1 MSSKRRLSD
10 DKASSGHPSK
20 QTKLNDYWLA
30 GVPTRNQYETLADI
44 PEEMEFQETPEKPPP
59 IFVHG
64 VVTSKPLED
73 LVKKHAGQNCKMT
86 ALQNHSVK
94 IQVQTIDV
102 YRSLLKDL
110 KEKNTDMHSYQP
122 KSERSLRVVIK
133 NLHHSTTVEDIT
145 ASLQELGHSV
155 VNVHNIR
162 QKEDVDEAV
171 HHVTTAIQS
180 AAWAATPAPIL
191 PIGSQVVP
199 VSVREKV
206 KERRQLRRR
215 WQTTRN
221 PDDKAKFNRASKELK
236 DILSNIRNTAV
247 NKYLS
252 DLTPTHATNYS
263 LWKAA
268 RRVRRMEE
276 PNPPIKNSTDSWA
289 RTDKEKADVFAQH
302 MKELEDEERVFT
314 RFHTAVV
321 TLIVICDVGKKK

>member
-1 MSSKRRLSD
+1 MLDNHLVTPGS
-10 DKASSGHPSK
+10 
-20 QTKLNDYWLA
+20 LNSA
-30 GVPTRNQYETLADI
+30 
-44 PEEMEFQETPEKPPP
+44 
-59 IFVHG
+59 
-64 VVTSKPLED
+64 
-73 LVKKHAGQNCKMT
+73 
-86 ALQNHSVK
+86 
-94 IQVQTIDV
+94 
-102 YRSLLKDL
+102 
-110 KEKNTDMHSYQP
+110 
-122 KSERSLRVVIK
+122 
-133 NLHHSTTVEDIT
+133 
-145 ASLQELGHSV
+145 
-155 VNVHNIR
+155 
-162 QKEDVDEAV
+162 EDVDEAV

-252 DLTPTHATNYS
+252 DLTPTHATDDS

-302 MKELEDEERVFT
+302 MKEVFQPWPGPDLPQLSNCSASSINQESHRIEPFTKTEIVDVITDELHPKKAPGYDLITGKVLKNST
-314 RFHTAVV
+314 RKCVIILQ
-321 TLIVICDVGKKK
+321 LIFNAILLLGCFPQGWKVAHIVMILKPG